1 MLYSKSITCL
11 LSICLSV
18 GEFRRQAPQIVGP
31 EPHYVPLHSQV
42 NLSCVATG
50 NPQPTIQWYHDNK
63 PIDGAVTP
71 LYIIE
76 ELNLDTRGR
85 YKCIATNDEG
95 VAKSDSVFVKIKGI
109 NIISLSHSELE
120 KD

>member
-1 MLYSKSITCL
+1 M
-11 LSICLSV
+11 
-18 GEFRRQAPQIVGP
+18 
-31 EPHYVPLHSQV
+31 
-42 NLSCVATG
+42 
-50 NPQPTIQWYHDNK
+50 
-63 PIDGAVTP
+63 
-71 LYIIE
+71 YIIE
-76 ELNLDTRGR
+76 EVNLDTRGR